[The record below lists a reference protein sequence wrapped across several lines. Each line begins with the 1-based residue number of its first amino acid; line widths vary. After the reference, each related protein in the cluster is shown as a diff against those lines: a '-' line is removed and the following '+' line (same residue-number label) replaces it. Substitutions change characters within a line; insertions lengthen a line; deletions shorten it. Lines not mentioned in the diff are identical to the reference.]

1 MLKTQSFG
9 KEGKLSS
16 EEKILAFFSLSIEHR
31 KYQGTIF
38 NGPQGILTINVEVI
52 RSIL

>member
-1 MLKTQSFG
+1 MLKTQTFG

-16 EEKILAFFSLSIEHR
+16 EEKILTYFSRSIEHR
-31 KYQGTIF
+31 KNQGTFF
-38 NGPQGILTINVEVI
+38 NGPQGILKINVEVI